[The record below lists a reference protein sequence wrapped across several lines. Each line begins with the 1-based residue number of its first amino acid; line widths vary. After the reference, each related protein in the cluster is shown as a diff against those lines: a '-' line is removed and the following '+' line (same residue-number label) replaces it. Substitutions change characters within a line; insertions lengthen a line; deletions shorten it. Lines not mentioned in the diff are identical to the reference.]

1 MSARRYNHV
10 SRRTR
15 VCLAGLVA
23 LCCVVFG
30 GLVPARAAA
39 STGPQWTVT
48 AVAAPTNFAPG
59 DQTGNDNYTVI
70 VRNTGDAPSDGSTVT
85 ITDTLPA
92 GLTLAAAGAV
102 GSDLISG
109 GPLTCTGLTCTFAGV
124 VPADDAL
131 TLTVPVDVGVS
142 ASSGVPDLVG
152 VSGGGAAGVSA
163 SAPTTISS
171 ASPGYG
177 IAAGSFSTVLSST
190 QAGAHADMT
199 TSFFFNTDA
208 TNSTFENL
216 KDTIVDLPVGF
227 AGDPNAAPTC
237 SAAQLA
243 NMINGGGITVGG
255 GAGCP
260 VDSQVGVISL
270 RIDYPIDPFVTASV
284 YNMEPLPGDVA
295 RLGFNAAIITTNIAV
310 KVRPGDYGLT
320 ATTPDI
326 WSGTIPIDSVS
337 LTIWGVPADPSH
349 DLWRGISCGV
359 FNNPCTGPGPS
370 GPPPGAS
377 ASIPPA
383 PFLSNPTSC
392 TAAPLSAGMSVTS
405 WQQRDVLRSTAPA
418 LLGPMVGCDRLRFD
432 PLFTAVPTT
441 NSASAPSGLNVD
453 IGIPQ
458 TYGNPDALASAHLKD
473 AVVKLPV
480 GMTVNPSAGAGLGAC
495 TPGEYAA
502 ETATSLPGAGCPNS
516 SELGTVSIDTP
527 VLKEP
532 ATGFV
537 YLAQPH
543 NNPFD
548 SLLAIYV
555 VARIPDRGII
565 VRVAGQLV
573 PDPVTGQLTTIF
585 DGNPQLPFSDF
596 KLSFRQ
602 GQTSPLVTPPAC
614 GTFTATAELTPW
626 SGGVV
631 SSLST
636 LFDIGQGV
644 GGGACPAG
652 GVPPFSPQ
660 VTAGTL
666 NNNAN
671 AYSPFD
677 LRISRGDGEQEITR
691 FSTDFP
697 PGLVGSLTGIPFC
710 SDAAIDAAR
719 GNTGAAETASPSCP
733 AASEIGHTLV
743 GAGVGG
749 VLAYTPGKVYLAGPY
764 HGSALSI
771 VSITSATVGP
781 FDLGTVVIRF
791 ALRIDPVTAQVH
803 IDATGSDPIP
813 HILQGIVI
821 HVRDIR
827 VYIDRQNFI
836 FNPTSC
842 APNAITNTVTGDGA
856 DPANPGDDVAVP
868 VVSRFQAAN
877 CSRLPFSPK
886 FSASTSAHASRANG
900 TSLEAKIVIGVVGEA
915 NVRSVKV
922 DLPKQLPS
930 RLTTLQKACLDKVF
944 NVNPAACPPQ
954 SLVGSATAVTPILP
968 VPLTGP
974 AYFVSHG
981 SAGFPDLVIVLQG
994 YGITIDL
1001 AGATNISSKG
1011 ITSSTFRTVPDVPV
1025 TSFDL
1030 KLPAGP
1036 HSALTTNGSLCKT
1049 PLIMPTQLNAQNG
1062 AQIKQST
1069 RVKVTGC
1076 PKAKKAKKTK
1086 HKQKHKAKKKAKK
1099 GR

>member
-10 SRRTR
+10 SRGTR

-23 LCCVVFG
+23 SCCVVFG
-30 GLVPARAAA
+30 GLAPARASA
-39 STGPQWTVT
+39 SAGPQWTVT

-59 DQTGNDNYTVI
+59 DQSGNENYTVI

-85 ITDTLPA
+85 IVDTLPG
-92 GLTLAAAGAV
+92 GLTLDAAGAS

-109 GPLTCTGLTCTFAGV
+109 GSLTCTGLTCSFAGV

-142 ASSGVPDLVG
+142 AASGVPDLVG

-177 IAAGSFSTVLSST
+177 IAAGSFSTVLSNT

-208 TNSTFENL
+208 TSSTFENL

-243 NMINGGGITVGG
+243 NSINADPAPGT
-255 GAGCP
+255 ACP

-270 RIDYPIDPFVTASV
+270 RIDKNSYPNFLFVTTPV
-284 YNMEPLPGDVA
+284 YNIEPLPGDVA
-295 RLGFNAAIITTNIAV
+295 RLGFNALVITTNIAI

-326 WSGTIPIDSVS
+326 FSVLPIDSVA
-337 LTIWGVPADPSH
+337 LTIWGVPTDPGH
-349 DLWRGISCGV
+349 DLWRGIRCISI
-359 FNNPCTGPGPS
+359 FSLLCTGPRG
-370 GPPPGAS
+370 GAPGAS
-377 ASIPPA
+377 ANIPPA

-405 WQQRDVLRSTAPA
+405 WQRRDVLRSTAPA
-418 LLGPMVGCDRLRFD
+418 AVGPMVGCDRLRFD
-432 PLFTAVPTT
+432 PLFSAVPTT

-458 TYGNPDALASAHLKD
+458 TYGNPDALATAHLKD

-495 TPGEYAA
+495 TPAEYAA
-502 ETATSLPGAGCPNS
+502 ETATALPGAGCPNS

-543 NNPFD
+543 NNPFG

-565 VRVAGQLV
+565 VRVAGQLL
-573 PDPVTGQLTTIF
+573 PDPVTGQLTTVF

-602 GQTSPLVTPPAC
+602 GQTSPLVTPPVC
-614 GTFTATAELTPW
+614 GTFTATADLTPW
-626 SGGVV
+626 SGGGV

-636 LFDIGQGV
+636 PFDIGQGV
-644 GGGACPAG
+644 DGGVCPAG

-671 AYSPFD
+671 SYSPFD

-827 VYIDRQNFI
+827 VYVDRQNFI

-842 APNAITNTVTGDGA
+842 AANAITNTVTGDGA
-856 DPANPGDDVAVP
+856 DPANPADDVAVP

-886 FSASTSAHASRANG
+886 FSAFTSAHASRANG
-900 TSLEAKIVIGVVGEA
+900 TSLEAKIQIGVVGEA

-1076 PKAKKAKKTK
+1076 PKAKKARK
-1086 HKQKHKAKKKAKK
+1086 HKKHKSKKKGVKPK
-1099 GR
+1099 GH